1 MNALVANAKSAPA
14 LAVIR
19 SIGKKGIEVTGASDS
34 KDDFPL
40 FSKYCTRK
48 ILLKAGS
55 DNETRIDELLEIV
68 RNNHFDV
75 FLPVMSENAL
85 LVLAKRKSEF
95 EKHTRLLLPS
105 FEQLSTLNDKA
116 SVATLLSELGCPR
129 PETYFIDSPAILE
142 TVRKNATFPVVIKP
156 YRGEGAAGIIVVT
169 DPGELENSYTKTEKA
184 FGRTMIQEFI
194 PGDKHT
200 AVFLLNKDSE
210 VRRFFVHR
218 AIREYP
224 ITGGP
229 TCFLKSVKYEPIFEY
244 GLKLLKSCNFTGLAS
259 MEFIVDS
266 RDNKP
271 KIIDVNPRFYGPL
284 QCAISA
290 GADFPYAVF
299 NLAMN
304 GDIEKD
310 LTYRENIT
318 CRHLLFDDTKHM
330 ISVLKGVKTPKYTFG
345 KIATV
350 LNYLNFFGD
359 DSYFVLSLSD
369 PRPVLKKLIRHFS

>member
-1 MNALVANAKSAPA
+1 
-14 LAVIR
+14 
-19 SIGKKGIEVTGASDS
+19 
-34 KDDFPL
+34 
-40 FSKYCTRK
+40 
-48 ILLKAGS
+48 
-55 DNETRIDELLEIV
+55 
-68 RNNHFDV
+68 
-75 FLPVMSENAL
+75 
-85 LVLAKRKSEF
+85 
-95 EKHTRLLLPS
+95 
-105 FEQLSTLNDKA
+105 
-116 SVATLLSELGCPR
+116 
-129 PETYFIDSPAILE
+129 
-142 TVRKNATFPVVIKP
+142 
-156 YRGEGAAGIIVVT
+156 
-169 DPGELENSYTKTEKA
+169 
-184 FGRTMIQEFI
+184 
-194 PGDKHT
+194 
-200 AVFLLNKDSE
+200 

-299 NLAMN
+299 KLAMT
-304 GDIEKD
+304 GDIEKN
-310 LTYRENIT
+310 LTYRENIK

-350 LNYLNFFGD
+350 LNYLNFIGD

-369 PRPVLKKLIRHFS
+369 PRPALKKLIRHFS